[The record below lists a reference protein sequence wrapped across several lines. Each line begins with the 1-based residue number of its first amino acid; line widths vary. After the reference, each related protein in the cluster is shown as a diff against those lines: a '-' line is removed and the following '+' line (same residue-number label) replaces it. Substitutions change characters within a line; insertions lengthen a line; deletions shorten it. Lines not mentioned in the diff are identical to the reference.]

1 MTLKSFYGL
10 KSGIGCN
17 QIRGIRM
24 TLGTALTIL
33 LAIQILCA
41 IIGWIIDSEFMF
53 KVSYFS
59 FILMP
64 LVIIQACLD
73 LKLR

>member
-1 MTLKSFYGL
+1 
-10 KSGIGCN
+10 
-17 QIRGIRM
+17 M
-24 TLGTALTIL
+24 TLGTVLTIL
-33 LAIQILCA
+33 LAIQIICA

-64 LVIIQACLD
+64 LVILQAWLD
-73 LKLR
+73 INLR